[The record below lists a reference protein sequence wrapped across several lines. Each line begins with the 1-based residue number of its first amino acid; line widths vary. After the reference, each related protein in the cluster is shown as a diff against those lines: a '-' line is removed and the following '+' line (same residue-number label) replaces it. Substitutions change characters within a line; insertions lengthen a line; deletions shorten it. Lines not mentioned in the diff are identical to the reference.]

1 MKKARIILG
10 ILCALS
16 IAGGAYYVQ
25 KSRENV
31 DLEGPRLEAST
42 EKLEVGIETGE
53 EELLK
58 DVVARDDRDGD
69 VSDSV
74 MISKIEKKQDGEENE
89 FEISYVG
96 FDHSSNSG
104 TLTRDLIYTD
114 YRKPHFALSEELR
127 FPENQAVSLLDYVTA
142 SDCIDGDVSPFIT
155 VEGAEALLNEPAS
168 GIYDCTV
175 TVTNS
180 VGDSV
185 DLPLQVEIYEDSY
198 EERTFRPYVVLTDYL
213 IYHKKGEELDL
224 TRLISHVEDQGYCQI
239 DYGAMV
245 PVKNS
250 TGETE
255 EVTEQVANGSKENWV
270 NISQI
275 SVDSNVDI
283 NKAGVY
289 TVVYSYTSQE
299 KGYQGNTRLTVV
311 VE

>member
-10 ILCALS
+10 ILCAVCL
-16 IAGGAYYVQ
+16 AGSGYYIQ
-25 KSRENV
+25 KTRENI
-31 DLEGPRLEAST
+31 DTEGPKLEAASDT
-42 EKLEVGIETGE
+42 LKVSIKDGE

-58 DVVARDDRDGD
+58 DVVAEDDRDKD
-69 VSDSV
+69 VSDSI
-74 MISKIEKKQDGEENE
+74 MIESITKKPDGAENE
-89 FEISYVG
+89 FEISYVA
-96 FDHSSNSG
+96 FDKSNNSG
-104 TLTRDLIYTD
+104 SLKRNLVYTD

-127 FPENQAVSLLDYVTA
+127 FPENQSVSLLDYVTA
-142 SDCIDGDVSPFIT
+142 TDCIDGDVSPFIT
-155 VEGAEALLNEPAS
+155 VEGAEGLQNEPAS

-185 DLPLQVEIYEDSY
+185 DLPLQVEIFEDSY
-198 EERTFRPYVVLTDYL
+198 EEKNFRPYVVLTDYL

-224 TRLISHVEDQGYCQI
+224 TKLISHVEDQGYCQI

-245 PVKNS
+245 TVRNNK
-250 TGETE
+250 GEE
-255 EVTEQVANGSKENWV
+255 EQVTEQVANGSKENWV

-275 SVDSNVDI
+275 SVNSNVDI
-283 NKAGVY
+283 NTEGIY

-299 KGYQGNTRLTVV
+299 NGYQGDTQLTVV